1 MVLSVKGKGP
11 GVVSRGSELPTNLL
25 KGLGSL
31 TQAQVSMDT
40 REAGRPLTPSGRRKA
55 ETRGEGQGLRQ
66 ENFKDNRV
74 M

>member
-1 MVLSVKGKGP
+1 MGDEREGP
-11 GVVSRGSELPTNLL
+11 GVGRSGSEPPTNVLE
-25 KGLGSL
+25 GLGSL

-55 ETRGEGQGLRQ
+55 EARGEGQGLRQ